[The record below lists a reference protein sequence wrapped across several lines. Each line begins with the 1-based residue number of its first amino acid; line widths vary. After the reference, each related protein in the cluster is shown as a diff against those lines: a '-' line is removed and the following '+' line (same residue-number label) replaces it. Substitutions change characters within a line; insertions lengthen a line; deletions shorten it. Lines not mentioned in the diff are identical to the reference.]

1 MPGRGPPVRRTGAG
15 DNENMG
21 TILYYREEKGEGEYV
36 VLVEG
41 DADKSDIQGHRRPG
55 LVLRDDVH
63 DSAPHV

>member
-1 MPGRGPPVRRTGAG
+1 
-15 DNENMG
+15 MG